1 MNFCS
6 IGVLVGK
13 RPPDTAT
20 FVVPGVVEDT
30 IWILGRARTI
40 I

>member
-1 MNFCS
+1 MNLCS
-6 IGVLVGK
+6 IGVPVEK
-13 RPPDTAT
+13 RPLETAT

-40 I
+40 L

>member
-1 MNFCS
+1 MNLCS
-6 IGVLVGK
+6 IGALVEK
-13 RPPDTAT
+13 KLLETAT